1 MITSPVTAT
10 IIAILVCLQITFGV
24 SAIAFLCEG
33 VGREDFWESQFLL
46 WTPAQ
51 IYKYNGKVNWFGAYF
66 LAFLLL
72 IFNTIPYLIRILCYL
87 CCAGRKD

>member
-1 MITSPVTAT
+1 MIVV
-10 IIAILVCLQITFGV
+10 ILILGCLQLFAAWTTF
-24 SAIAFLCEG
+24 IILCESI
-33 VGREDFWESQFLL
+33 GRKDFWEFQFFL

-51 IYKYNGKVNWFGAYF
+51 IYKYNKKVNWFGAYF

-87 CCAGRKD
+87 CCVGRKD

>member
-1 MITSPVTAT
+1 MIVV
-10 IIAILVCLQITFGV
+10 IVGWVCLQIVLALVT
-24 SAIAFLCEG
+24 IKTIEEG
-33 VGREDFWESQFLL
+33 VGTEDFWECQWLL

-66 LAFLLL
+66 LAFFLL

-87 CCAGRKD
+87 CCVGRKN